1 MTNCRNDYCHCT
13 QGANCPARKK
23 PQAPFTLLPADHSP
37 QQEVLSEIF
46 WFVGF
51 ALAVIA
57 ICLIAGICWGLFER
71 FYPSTACLV
80 QQLFSIT
87 CK

>member
-1 MTNCRNDYCHCT
+1 MNCCNDSGQCT
-13 QGANCPARKK
+13 QGFNCPARKK
-23 PQAPFTLLPADHSP
+23 PQAPLTFLPADNSP
-37 QQEVLSEIF
+37 QQEVISDLF

-57 ICLIAGICWGLFER
+57 CCLVAGICWGLFER